1 MFSLKFCPTIK
12 VSGPLESMNKIL
24 AVIAAITLASITS
37 PVKADEITNYND
49 YNKPTWENGYGDLD
63 SGIYVTW
70 QVIEA
75 GDLISLAFVIPGRAV
90 TSTNGMTLPSVGYVN
105 CKAGRFNLFV
115 LTNNKSSNSKQANL
129 KQTALEVAKEFCGAY
144 KNMFGSSPYFKQ

>member
-1 MFSLKFCPTIK
+1 
-12 VSGPLESMNKIL
+12 MNKIL

-37 PVKADEITNYND
+37 PVKADEITNYNV
-49 YNKPTWENGYGDLD
+49 YNNKPTWENGFGDLD
-63 SGIYVTW
+63 SGMYVTW

-115 LTNNKSSNSKQANL
+115 LTNDKSSKSKQASL
-129 KQTALEVAKEFCGAY
+129 KQTALDAAKELCGAY
-144 KNMFGSSPYFKQ
+144 KNKFGSGPYVKY